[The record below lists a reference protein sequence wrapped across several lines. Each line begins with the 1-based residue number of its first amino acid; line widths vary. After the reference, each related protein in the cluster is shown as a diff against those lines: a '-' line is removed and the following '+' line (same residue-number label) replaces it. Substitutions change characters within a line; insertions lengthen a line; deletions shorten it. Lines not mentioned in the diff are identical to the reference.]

1 MVLLPL
7 DADPE
12 SHGAPMQ
19 PADVFAQIKDKIENN
34 PGLVDEVNAM
44 FQFDVAGDSG
54 GSWTVDLKNAPGSVD
69 ESANDDADCVISVS
83 ESDFVGIMT
92 GAVDPQMAFMM
103 GRIKVAGNF
112 MLATKLRAL
121 M

>member
-1 MVLLPL
+1 
-7 DADPE
+7 
-12 SHGAPMQ
+12 MQ
-19 PADVFAQIKDKIENN
+19 PADVFAQIKEKIENN
-34 PGLVDEVNAM
+34 ADLVNEVGAI
-44 FQFDVAGDSG
+44 FQFDVAGVSG
-54 GSWTVDLKNAPGSVD
+54 GTWTVDLKNAPGSVSD
-69 ESANDDADCVISVS
+69 SENSDADCVISVS
-83 ESDFVGIMT
+83 EDDFVGIMT